1 MKGDGTLHG
10 ALALGMLRSAAV
22 LALVA
27 LPFVAGAQAS
37 TPGTDEG
44 PNISPA
50 IGVHYGSP
58 LRVSGAF
65 GMLVDFNGN
74 KNDGIIA
81 LGEVGLRGGQV
92 SLGYFRMFGWFGS
105 GYSLR
110 LTALRTGDDPWNA
123 TEHTTYVGAEL
134 HGMLIFGVGGKV
146 GYMRR
151 ASQSRTDPHNTIVPF
166 GVSIGF

>member
-10 ALALGMLRSAAV
+10 ALALGMLRSAVV
-22 LALVA
+22 LALVT
-27 LPFVAGAQAS
+27 LPFAARAQTS
-37 TPGTDEG
+37 TPGTDAG

-50 IGVHYGSP
+50 VGVHYGSP
-58 LRVSGAF
+58 LRASGAF

-81 LGEVGLRGGQV
+81 LAEVGQQGGQA

-105 GYSLR
+105 GYSVR
-110 LTALRTGDDPWNA
+110 LTVLRTGDDPWNA
-123 TEHTTYVGAEL
+123 TEHTTYLGAEL

-146 GYMRR
+146 GFLRR
-151 ASQSRTDPHNTIVPF
+151 ASRVPADPHETIVPF
-166 GVSIGF
+166 GISIGF